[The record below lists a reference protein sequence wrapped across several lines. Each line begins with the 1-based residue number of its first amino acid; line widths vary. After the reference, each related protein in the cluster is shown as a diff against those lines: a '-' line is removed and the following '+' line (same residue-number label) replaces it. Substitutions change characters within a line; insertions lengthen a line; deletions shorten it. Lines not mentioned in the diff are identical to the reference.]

1 MHKHSLSS
9 MIRIFRRTIKDS
21 SLKICSSHERSAWY
35 YVINPSEDEKL
46 EIMRKFRLSRD
57 DMEDMLDE
65 HERPLIDKEDDKIAL
80 IIRIPFMI
88 EEKGQIVFSTIPL
101 GIVINDYNI
110 LTVCK
115 RETML
120 MRDFTTDM
128 IKDLYTTKRT
138 RMLLQIFSR
147 TNFYYMRFLRQMEKL
162 IYKKEVAIKKLQND
176 DIVYLVE
183 ACKSLLFFQTSLTEN
198 ENILERIMSGKVIK
212 LYEQDQDILEDIVID
227 NKQTIEMTKIF
238 SKIISNIREAYSSI
252 LNNNLNKIMKF
263 LAAMTVILT
272 IPTIMGT
279 VYGMNVDL
287 PFQQT
292 NFIFTFLLSSSLLIA
307 AFVVLLFYKKG
318 WL

>member
-1 MHKHSLSS
+1 

-35 YVINPSEDEKL
+35 YVINPTEDEKL
-46 EIMRKFRLSRD
+46 EIMKKFGLSRD

-80 IIRIPFMI
+80 IIRIPYMI
-88 EEKGQIVFSTIPL
+88 EDKGQIVFSTIPL

-120 MRDFTTDM
+120 MRDFTTDL

-198 ENILERIMSGKVIK
+198 GNILERIMSGKVIK

-272 IPTIMGT
+272 IPTIIGS

-292 NFIFTFLLSSSLLIA
+292 NFIFTFLLTSSLLII
-307 AFVVLLFYKKG
+307 AFVVLLFYKKD

>member
-1 MHKHSLSS
+1 

-88 EEKGQIVFSTIPL
+88 EEKGQIVFSTIPW

-120 MRDFTTDM
+120 MREFTTDM

-198 ENILERIMSGKVIK
+198 GNILERIMSGKVIK

-292 NFIFTFLLSSSLLIA
+292 NFIFTFLLTSSLLIA
-307 AFVVLLFYKKG
+307 TFVVLLFYKKG

>member
-1 MHKHSLSS
+1 
-9 MIRIFRRTIKDS
+9 MIRIFRRTTKDS

-35 YVINPSEDEKL
+35 YVINPTEDEKL
-46 EIMRKFRLSRD
+46 EIMKKFGLSRD

-80 IIRIPFMI
+80 IIRIPYMI
-88 EEKGQIVFSTIPL
+88 EDKGQIVFSTIPL

-120 MRDFTTDM
+120 MKDFTTDM
-128 IKDLYTTKRT
+128 IKDLYTSKRT

-198 ENILERIMSGKVIK
+198 GNILERIMSGKVIK

-272 IPTIMGT
+272 IPTIIGSI
-279 VYGMNVDL
+279 YGMNVDL

-292 NFIFTFLLSSSLLIA
+292 NFIFTFLLTSSLLII
-307 AFVVLLFYKKG
+307 AFVVLLFYKKD

>member
-1 MHKHSLSS
+1 
-9 MIRIFRRTIKDS
+9 MIRIFKRTIKDS
-21 SLKICSSHERSAWY
+21 SLKTCSSHERSAWY
-35 YVINPSEDEKL
+35 YVINPAEDEKL
-46 EIMRKFRLSRD
+46 EIMKKFGLSRD

-65 HERPLIDKEDDKIAL
+65 HERPLIDKEDDKIVL

-88 EEKGQIVFSTIPL
+88 EEKGQIIFSTIPL

-110 LTVCK
+110 LTVCR

-120 MRDFTTDM
+120 MRDFTNNL
-128 IKDLYTTKRT
+128 IKGIYTTKRT

-147 TNFYYMRFLRQMEKL
+147 TNFYYMRFLRQIEKL
-162 IYKKEVAIKKLQND
+162 IHKREVAIKKLQND

-183 ACKSLLFFQTSLTEN
+183 ACKSLLYFQTSLTEN
-198 ENILERIMSGKVIK
+198 GNILQRIMSGKVIK
-212 LYEQDQDILEDIVID
+212 LYEQDQDMLEDIVID

-272 IPTIMGT
+272 IPTIIGS

-292 NFIFTFLLSSSLLIA
+292 NFIFTFLLASSLFIA
-307 AFVVLLFYKKG
+307 AFVVLLFYKKD

>member
-1 MHKHSLSS
+1 
-9 MIRIFRRTIKDS
+9 MIRRFRRTIKDS

-46 EIMRKFRLSRD
+46 EIMKKFGLSRD

-80 IIRIPFMI
+80 IIRIPYMI
-88 EEKGQIVFSTIPL
+88 EDKGQIVFSTIPL

-120 MRDFTTDM
+120 MKDFTTDM
-128 IKDLYTTKRT
+128 IKDLYTSKRT

-198 ENILERIMSGKVIK
+198 GNILERIMSGKVIK

-272 IPTIMGT
+272 IPTIIGSI
-279 VYGMNVDL
+279 YGMNVDL

-292 NFIFTFLLSSSLLIA
+292 NFIFTFLLTSSLLII
-307 AFVVLLFYKKG
+307 AFVVLLFYKKD

>member
-1 MHKHSLSS
+1 

-21 SLKICSSHERSAWY
+21 SLKICSNHERSAWY

-80 IIRIPFMI
+80 IIRIPYMI

-120 MRDFTTDM
+120 MKDFTTDM

-176 DIVYLVE
+176 DIIYLVE

-272 IPTIMGT
+272 IPTIIGS
-279 VYGMNVDL
+279 VYGMNVNL

-292 NFIFTFLLSSSLLIA
+292 NFIFTFLLASSLLIA
-307 AFVVLLFYKKG
+307 TFVVLLFYKKG